1 MTDEAGASLRP
12 CAERVV
18 DFYGD
23 PIAVVLGADNT
34 VYVPIR
40 TIAEFLGLDWSSQYK
55 RIQRD
60 EVLAERGHMVV
71 VTGTD
76 GRPRPMFSLPLDLL
90 PGWLFGITATRVR
103 PELAPKLKRYRQ
115 ECFRVLWRAF
125 EPEVAAHVPAPG
137 ASSTP
142 LVQVRDLA
150 LAIAQMAEQQLALE
164 GQVTEVC
171 MQVDEVAEQQ
181 RIVHTRM
188 DRAAGVIKAIEQRLD
203 MVERRIEP
211 AGFLTDE
218 QAAEIS
224 QAVKG
229 VAQLLTGH
237 DPSKNHYQSVFGELY
252 RRYRVSSYKR
262 IRQDQFADVMRF
274 LDAWRETV
282 ATAGTTQEEPQRQD
296 EGNG

>member
-1 MTDEAGASLRP
+1 MTDEAGASLTSR
-12 CAERVV
+12 AERVV

-60 EVLAERGHMVV
+60 EVLAERGQMIMM
-71 VTGTD
+71 TGTD

-103 PELAPKLKRYRQ
+103 PELAVKLKRYRQ

-125 EPEVAAHVPAPG
+125 EPEVITHAPAPSA
-137 ASSTP
+137 ASAP
-142 LVQVRDLA
+142 LVQVRELA

-164 GQVTEVC
+164 GQVTEVRT
-171 MQVDEVAEQQ
+171 QVAEVTDQQ

-188 DRAAGVIKAIEQRLD
+188 DRAAGVIKVLEQRLGT
-203 MVERRIEP
+203 VERRLEP
-211 AGFLTDE
+211 AGAITDD

-229 VAQLLTGH
+229 VAQLLTSH

-252 RRYRVSSYKR
+252 RRFRVSSYKR

-274 LDAWRETV
+274 LDEWHTTV
-282 ATAGTTQEEPQRQD
+282 ITASPGQGNPHSQQQ
-296 EGNG
+296 GNG

>member
-1 MTDEAGASLRP
+1 MTDESPAPLMPS
-12 CAERVV
+12 AERVV

-23 PIAVVLGADNT
+23 PIAVALGADND

-60 EVLAERGHMVV
+60 EVLAERGRMVV
-71 VTGTD
+71 ITGAD

-103 PELAPKLKRYRQ
+103 PELAPKLKQYRQ
-115 ECFRVLWRAF
+115 ECFRVLWHAF
-125 EPEVAAHVPAPG
+125 EPQVLAPVPTPSAASA
-137 ASSTP
+137 P
-142 LVQVRDLA
+142 LVQVRELA
-150 LAIAQMAEQQLALE
+150 LAIALMAEQQLALE
-164 GQVTEVC
+164 GEVMEVRVQVST
-171 MQVDEVAEQQ
+171 VAEQQ
-181 RIVHTRM
+181 QLVHTRM
-188 DRAAGVIKAIEQRLD
+188 DRAAGVIKAIEQRLGA
-203 MVERRIEP
+203 VERRIEP
-211 AGFLTDE
+211 AGYLTDE

-229 VAQLLTGH
+229 VAQVLTSR

-274 LDAWRETV
+274 LDDWHATV
-282 ATAGTTQEEPQRQD
+282 AGADDGR
-296 EGNG
+296 